1 MHIFTAFIAG
11 LIFGVGLII
20 SGMTNPSKIIGFLD
34 IAGAWDPSLLLVM
47 VGAISL
53 SYFAFRKAG
62 VLAKPLLGDE
72 MQLPKSRQI
81 NRRLILGSLTFGAGW
96 GLAGYCPGPALSSIA
111 TGAQE
116 PIIFVIAM
124 ITGMAIYELTER
136 FFRWKSR

>member
-1 MHIFTAFIAG
+1 MHIFAAFIAG

-34 IAGAWDPSLLLVM
+34 ITGVWDPSLLLVM

-72 MQLPKSRQI
+72 MQLPKSREV
-81 NRRLILGSLTFGAGW
+81 NRRLVTGSLIFGAGW
-96 GLAGYCPGPALSSIA
+96 GLAGYCPGPALASIA

-116 PIIFVIAM
+116 PIIFVTAM
-124 ITGMAIYELTER
+124 IAGMAIYELAER
-136 FFRWKSR
+136 FFKWK

>member
-1 MHIFTAFIAG
+1 MHIFTALIAG
-11 LIFGVGLII
+11 LLFGIGLII

-62 VLAKPLLGDE
+62 MLTKPLLGDG
-72 MQLPKSRQI
+72 MQLPKSREVD
-81 NRRLILGSLTFGAGW
+81 RRLVTGSLIFGAGW
-96 GLAGYCPGPALSSIA
+96 GLAGYCPGPALASIA
-111 TGAQE
+111 TGAHE

-124 ITGMAIYELTER
+124 IAGMAMYELVER
-136 FFRWKSR
+136 FFQWK